1 MNLRILS
8 VVGRLKMVGA
18 LVGAALLALW
28 PNAASAANSKVAVKL
43 AAVMLSRA
51 QVLAPDK
58 TPYAAVL
65 KHKVGLFVTLQIIS
79 KALGHPTLLESVAI
93 KAAILSNGVS
103 IKYLPPSAGF
113 PRSLNTPMARAMRQA
128 GELGFPVTL
137 RFNMPPPG
145 KNPPAKLGLLKGSL
159 VVQAGGAPQA
169 VALANPLAAVGH
181 HLHSAALSGL
191 GLTVRVLSYDKH
203 ADGSHDLNL
212 RVRGSVGVFKSVR
225 VMAGRQLI
233 SEGYI
238 DNHTQPGL
246 HRITIPLRLPL
257 NAKTVL
263 VVQGLAGQKEFH
275 IPFKLLGIPLPQ

>member
-1 MNLRILS
+1 MSLRILS
-8 VVGRLKMVGA
+8 PVCSLRLVGA
-18 LVGAALLALW
+18 LVCVVILVLW
-28 PNAASAANSKVAVKL
+28 SNAACAATGKVTVNL

-51 QVLAPDK
+51 QIFALDK

-79 KALGHPTLLESVAI
+79 KALGHPTLLESVNI

-103 IKYLPPSAGF
+103 VKYLPPATGF
-113 PRSLNTPMARAMRQA
+113 PRSLDTPMARAMRQA

-137 RFNMPPPG
+137 RFDMPPPG
-145 KNPPAKLGLLKGSL
+145 KNSPAKLGLLKGSL
-159 VVQAGGAPQA
+159 VVQAGGTPQA
-169 VALANPLAAVGH
+169 ASLANPLAAVGH
-181 HLHSAALSGL
+181 HMHSAALAGL

-203 ADGSHDLNL
+203 ADGSHDLTL
-212 RVRGSVGVFKSVR
+212 SVRGPTGVFKSVR

-238 DNHTQPGL
+238 DNHMQPGL

-263 VVQGLAGQKEFH
+263 VVQGLAGQKEFR
-275 IPFKLLGIPLPQ
+275 IPFKLLGIPLPR